1 MFLTRRTARP
11 SAVPVSISAQPL
23 LLLFAD
29 PQHLVAGRA
38 QRGHAGLGVGERH
51 LQDGPFGG
59 QRGAQLVRGVG
70 HEMPL
75 RLE

>member
-1 MFLTRRTARP
+1 
-11 SAVPVSISAQPL
+11 
-23 LLLFAD
+23 
-29 PQHLVAGRA
+29 VATL
-38 QRGHAGLGVGERH
+38 AGLGVGERH

-70 HEMPL
+70 DEMPL